1 MRPRKRVRKWLKD
14 SWLLEFGNE
23 DISAGVFMQLC
34 RDERKDSLL
43 GNYSKKQR

>member
-1 MRPRKRVRKWLKD
+1 MRLRKRVRKWLKD
-14 SWLLEFGNE
+14 SWLLKFGNE
-23 DISAGVFMQLC
+23 DISAGVSMQLC